1 MCHII
6 RNNKLI
12 QSIKKIFNFSPY
24 YVITGRHIGFMSVFG
39 AGSSVY
45 NFKDNLFKIRR
56 NKDGVNICDLTQG
69 FFDILNSKKFMAISS
84 VHG

>member
-1 MCHII
+1 
-6 RNNKLI
+6 
-12 QSIKKIFNFSPY
+12 
-24 YVITGRHIGFMSVFG
+24 MSVFG

-56 NKDGVNICDLTQG
+56 NKDDSNICDLTRG
-69 FFDILNSKKFMAISS
+69 FFYIPNSKKVMGISS